1 MKEEKSNRD
10 QSRKSSKGYDDLDAP
25 LSLKEGYKIFNQP
38 PKGKVPEELASI
50 LLPEP
55 KPYELK
61 EIKADRKVN
70 LETERTKPN
79 IPEWFGIRASPER
92 AVVPNAPK
100 VFVRGIEAKPLTL
113 FSPEDRRIYHDQS
126 YPWGTIC
133 RVVTAAG
140 AGSGVIVGPRHVV
153 TASHVVDWSGNTGG
167 TVEVHRSGA
176 SVRAS
181 TAITRIWYY
190 TKVTGTV
197 GWFEQDE
204 DYAVLV
210 TSQRIGDLFGWMGT
224 RTYNSSWD
232 DEPYWWN
239 IGYPGMV
246 GSGTRPTFQRN
257 ARLNEPWYDLG
268 PARSMSTRADL
279 TPGNSGGPMFGFWS
293 DGPYVV
299 AVASSE
305 TPSENWCAGGSWLT
319 NLVKHARAQDA

>member
-1 MKEEKSNRD
+1 MKEDKSKKDGSQR
-10 QSRKSSKGYDDLDAP
+10 YPDLDPP
-25 LSLKEGYKIFNQP
+25 LSYERIFKEFNQA
-38 PKGKVPEELASI
+38 PKGKIPKELESI
-50 LLPEP
+50 FLPEP
-55 KPYELK
+55 TPYKFNEL
-61 EIKADRKVN
+61 KADRNKR
-70 LETERTKPN
+70 LEVPSTVPMM
-79 IPEWFGIRASPER
+79 PSWFGQSPIPER
-92 AVVPNAPK
+92 AEKPIVPRITFKGKETN
-100 VFVRGIEAKPLTL
+100 PLTM
-113 FSPEDRRIYHDQS
+113 FSPEDRRIYNDLS

-153 TASHVVDWSGNTGG
+153 TASHVVDWSGNSGG

-176 SVRAS
+176 TVRAS
-181 TAITRIWYY
+181 TAITNIWYY

-224 RTYNSSWD
+224 RTYNSAWD
-232 DEPYWWN
+232 NEPYWWN
-239 IGYPGMV
+239 IGYPGSI
-246 GSGTRPTFQRN
+246 GSGIRPTFQRN
-257 ARLNEPWYDLG
+257 ARLDEPWYDLG

-293 DGPYVV
+293 NGPYVV

-305 TPSENWCAGGSWLT
+305 SASENWCAGGSWLT
-319 NLVKHARAQDA
+319 NLVSHARAQNP

>member
-1 MKEEKSNRD
+1 MKKDKSRED
-10 QSRKSSKGYDDLDAP
+10 QSGTASKGVRVLDAP
-25 LSLKEGYKIFNQP
+25 LSYEQLFKKFNQP
-38 PKGKVPEELASI
+38 PRGKLPKELESI
-50 LLPEP
+50 FLPEP
-55 KPYELK
+55 EPYKLQ
-61 EIKADRKVN
+61 EIKADRNVKVKV
-70 LETERTKPN
+70 EPTVPM
-79 IPEWFGIRASPER
+79 IPAWFGVSPLPDKALLPDIPR
-92 AVVPNAPK
+92 ISYK
-100 VFVRGIEAKPLTL
+100 GGEANPLTM
-113 FSPEDRRIYHDQS
+113 FSPEDRRIYNDIS

-133 RVVTAAG
+133 RVVTAVG

-176 SVRAS
+176 TVRAS
-181 TAITRIWYY
+181 TAITKIWYY

-224 RTYNSSWD
+224 RTYNSDWD

-239 IGYPGMV
+239 IGYPGSI
-246 GSGTRPTFQRN
+246 GSGIRPTYQRN
-257 ARLNEPWYDLG
+257 AKLDEPWYDLG

-293 DGPYVV
+293 NGPYVV

-305 TPSENWCAGGSWLT
+305 TSDENWCAGGSWLT
-319 NLVKHARAQDA
+319 SLVKHAINKDP